1 MRKIVLTFGLIA
13 GAILSAMMLITLP
26 FHDQIGFDKGAI
38 IGYTTMVLAFL
49 MVFFGVKSYRDNVA
63 GGSVTFGRGF
73 MVGLLITAVASVC
86 YVATWEVIYHRFAPD
101 YVEKYGAYA
110 VEKMRKS
117 GASDAEILAKTKE
130 MAEFNEL
137 YKNPLVNI
145 AYIARAIAGRNP
157 VHARDGR
164 GAEPEAAVR
173 GRCAR
178 IAIYCVR
185 LHLSSCLRR
194 AIPQRKTANEN
205 RNPCSLR
212 HSCGVVCCGRTN
224 QVGNRS

>member
-13 GAILSAMMLITLP
+13 GAILSAMMVITLP
-26 FHDQIGFDKGAI
+26 FHDQIGFDKSLI

-86 YVATWEVIYHRFAPD
+86 YVATWEVIYYRFAPD
-101 YVEKYGAYA
+101 YLEKYGTYA

-130 MAEFNEL
+130 MAEFNET

-145 AYIARAIAGRNP
+145 AYTLLEPLPVGILFTLVTAG
-157 VHARDGR
+157 V
-164 GAEPEAAVR
+164 
-173 GRCAR
+173 
-178 IAIYCVR
+178 
-185 LHLSSCLRR
+185 LSRKRR
-194 AIPQRKTANEN
+194 AERITVA
-205 RNPCSLR
+205 
-212 HSCGVVCCGRTN
+212 
-224 QVGNRS
+224 